1 MKLIAHRGNT
11 NGIVLEYENKPD
23 YVENAINM
31 GFDVELA
38 RVMVHGL
45 LHLCGY
51 KDAADHEKAEMRNK
65 ESFYINQFNLLTTK

>member
-31 GFDVELA
+31 GFDVELDV
-38 RVMVHGL
+38 RFKDGKLFLGHDEPQ
-45 LHLCGY
+45 Y
-51 KDAADHEKAEMRNK
+51 KLDIDWLEKYHWGN
-65 ESFYINQFNLLTTK
+65 SSH